1 MEYASPETIAKI
13 RSELESMQDRFIRYD
28 PSLHK
33 SLRDARFH
41 AAIAAEINI
50 VEELLEYIDQG
61 MEPIKFLERSLQFCA
76 NDRSH
81 PEAVKLRASYTL
93 EILDLYWEDTE
104 NDT

>member
-1 MEYASPETIAKI
+1 MEYASPETIARI
-13 RSELESMQDRFIRYD
+13 RNDLKSMQDRFIRYD

-33 SLRDARFH
+33 ELRDARFH

-61 MEPIKFLERSLQFCA
+61 IEPIKFLERSLQFCA

-81 PEAVKLRASYTL
+81 PEAVKLRASYTIYL
-93 EILDLYWEDTE
+93 LGLE
-104 NDT
+104 NDD